1 MPDRQTADEIREQHL
16 RDMGSDLGAVYNVL
30 TNDVTWLHAKWEQYR
45 ALFAKSERRI
55 DLLNETA
62 GYLFRLIQDTLFED
76 VVLGLARLT
85 DPIQTG
91 RGAKQQ
97 ENLTL
102 QRLPT
107 LVPDPALSS
116 EVTALATA
124 ALAACA
130 APRSWRNKRLAH
142 RDLAV
147 ALATAG
153 DPLPGISRADVE
165 AALMA
170 FRALLNRLER
180 HYWDSE
186 VYYQTVLT
194 NLGTAENLVHYL
206 QRGLKA
212 ERAWRER
219 LSSGALLPEDI
230 APEEKV

>member
-1 MPDRQTADEIREQHL
+1 MAEHRTADEVRDQHL
-16 RDMGSDLGAVYNVL
+16 RDMGPDLGAVYNVL
-30 TNDVTWLHAKWEQYR
+30 YNDVSWLHAKWEQYR
-45 ALFAKSERRI
+45 HLFAKSERRVE
-55 DLLNETA
+55 LLNEAA

-97 ENLTL
+97 DNLTL
-102 QRLPT
+102 QRLPS
-107 LVPDPALSS
+107 LVADPALTREAS
-116 EVTALATA
+116 ALVQA
-124 ALAACA
+124 ALAACS

-147 ALATAG
+147 ALATPG

-165 AALMA
+165 AALTA

-180 HYWDSE
+180 HYWNSE
-186 VYYQTVLT
+186 VHYQMVLT
-194 NLGTAENLVHYL
+194 NLGDADSLVHYL
-206 QRGLKA
+206 QRGIKA

-219 LSSGALLPEDI
+219 LQAGNPLAEDL
-230 APEEKV
+230 APEEEV